1 MPTARPLRRLVAP
14 LLVVAGAALFGIG
27 AGGIARVDTQLEAA
41 AQPAP
46 PALDHHYDVRGD
58 GARPHRGEF

>member
-41 AQPAP
+41 TPPAP
-46 PALDHHYDVRGD
+46 PAIDDHRDARGD
-58 GARPHRGEF
+58 GPRPHRGEF